1 VTILGEI
8 NSAAYFPAIFLQSVH
23 ASQCVFCADFNFS
36 LYGEKIEMDFA
47 AEVVCSALR
56 NINYETMNSGN
67 TKAQTVA
74 VSLAANPIVEKCL
87 AKMANDVTAQVRDK
101 LIDIIISVLARECE
115 DFDGESVRRLILA
128 ELESAPLAFELEKRA
143 TVPKTT
149 KTKVVEIDA
158 DGNPVKKVRTP
169 KEPKEKAPKAA
180 KAPKAVLS
188 EEEREALKAAKK
200 AEREA
205 AKEARKAEKE
215 AAKDADKEAEKE
227 AAKAEKAAA
236 KEAAKAEKA
245 AAREAAKAVAKAERE
260 AAKLAKPA
268 KEQRI
273 PIPWCGARIP
283 GRCEA
288 LRSYHGLFAQCTADA
303 TEISAFCPSC
313 EKSGAKFGT
322 CAMRAACGLFDYT
335 DPSGKKCVRLA
346 NVIDKFGFEHHAE
359 EMFQVEADKYDIT
372 IPHEHFEKEVKQR
385 GRPKSSSPRA
395 RPATK
400 IATSDTGS
408 GSETETDDEE
418 YQAKKQAK
426 QQQRKKVV
434 KTVAAADAD
443 AAPKKRGRPAKAKE
457 AAPAPKDDLIQNLV
471 ASAKKSATPK
481 AKEAKANSA
490 PTSPELSEEEFA
502 PVVVAKP
509 ATKPVVVAK
518 PAAAAKPVIK
528 AKKAKAPE
536 RKVVES
542 DGEKFW
548 VEQYSGEQILVRCG
562 DNYAFNLEGEGLGA
576 WDDKTKT
583 VIEEEE
589 SSSESD
595 EE

>member
-1 VTILGEI
+1 MQPKS
-8 NSAAYFPAIFLQSVH
+8 NP
-23 ASQCVFCADFNFS
+23 
-36 LYGEKIEMDFA
+36 
-47 AEVVCSALR
+47 
-56 NINYETMNSGN
+56 NYETMNSGN
-67 TKAQTVA
+67 TKALTVA

-87 AKMANDVTAQVRDK
+87 AKLANDVTAQVRDK
-101 LIDIIISVLARECE
+101 LIDILIAVLARECE
-115 DFDGESVRRLILA
+115 DFDGESVRRLLLA
-128 ELESAPLAFELEKRA
+128 ELEAAPLAFELEKRA
-143 TVPKTT
+143 TVTKAT
-149 KTKVVEIDA
+149 KTKVVELDA
-158 DGNPVKKVRTP
+158 DGNAVKKVRTP

-180 KAPKAVLS
+180 KAVLT

-200 AEREA
+200 AEKAA
-205 AKEARKAEKE
+205 AKEAAKAEKA
-215 AAKDADKEAEKE
+215 AAKDAEKEAEKE

-245 AAREAAKAVAKAERE
+245 AAREAAKEAAKAEKE

-268 KEQRI
+268 KEQRL

-288 LRSYHGLFAQCTADA
+288 LRSYHGLFAQCTADS
-303 TEISAFCPSC
+303 TEISTFCPSC

-346 NVIDKFGFEHHAE
+346 NVVEKFGFTTTQAFHE
-359 EMFQVEADKYDIT
+359 EAAKHDIT
-372 IPHEHFEKEVKQR
+372 IPYEHLEKEVKQR

-395 RPATK
+395 RPAAK

-418 YQAKKQAK
+418 YQAKKLAK
-426 QQQRKKVV
+426 QQQRKKVT
-434 KTVAAADAD
+434 KTADAAD

-457 AAPAPKDDLIQNLV
+457 AAVEPKDDLIQNLV

-481 AKEAKANSA
+481 PKASSA
-490 PTSPELSEEEFA
+490 PTSPELSEEEVT
-502 PVVVAKP
+502 PVVVVAKP
-509 ATKPVVVAK
+509 AVTL
-518 PAAAAKPVIK
+518 K
-528 AKKAKAPE
+528 AKTKKAAAPE

-548 VEQYSGEQILVRCG
+548 VEQFNGEQILVRCS
-562 DNYAFNLEGEGLGA
+562 DNYAFNLAGEGLGA
-576 WDDKTKT
+576 WDDKNKT
-583 VIEEEE
+583 VIEEE
-589 SSSESD
+589 SD
-595 EE
+595 DE

>member
-1 VTILGEI
+1 MQPK
-8 NSAAYFPAIFLQSVH
+8 SKP
-23 ASQCVFCADFNFS
+23 
-36 LYGEKIEMDFA
+36 
-47 AEVVCSALR
+47 
-56 NINYETMNSGN
+56 NYETMNSGN
-67 TKAQTVA
+67 TKALTVA

-101 LIDIIISVLARECE
+101 LIDIIIAVLARECE
-115 DFDGESVRRLILA
+115 DFDGESVRRLLLA

-143 TVPKTT
+143 TVTKAT
-149 KTKVVEIDA
+149 KTKVVELDA
-158 DGNPVKKVRTP
+158 DGNTVKKVRTP

-200 AEREA
+200 AEKEA
-205 AKEARKAEKE
+205 AKEAAKAEKA

-245 AAREAAKAVAKAERE
+245 AAREAAKEAAKAEKE

-268 KEQRI
+268 KEQRL

-288 LRSYHGLFAQCTADA
+288 LRSYHGLFAQCTADS

-346 NVIDKFGFEHHAE
+346 NVVEKFGFTTTQAFHE
-359 EMFQVEADKYDIT
+359 EAAKHDIT
-372 IPHEHFEKEVKQR
+372 IPYEHLEKEVKAR

-395 RPATK
+395 RPAAK

-418 YQAKKQAK
+418 YQAKKLAK
-426 QQQRKKVV
+426 QQQRKKVT
-434 KTVAAADAD
+434 KTADAAD

-457 AAPAPKDDLIQNLV
+457 AAAEPKDDLIQNLV

-481 AKEAKANSA
+481 PKATST
-490 PTSPELSEEEFA
+490 PTSPELSEEEVTPIA
-502 PVVVAKP
+502 VVAKP
-509 ATKPVVVAK
+509 SAAK
-518 PAAAAKPVIK
+518 PAVTLK
-528 AKKAKAPE
+528 AKTKKAAAPE

-548 VEQYSGEQILVRCG
+548 VEQFNGEQILVRCS

-576 WDDKTKT
+576 WDDKNKT
-583 VIEEEE
+583 VVEE
-589 SSSESD
+589 ESD

>member
-1 VTILGEI
+1 M
-8 NSAAYFPAIFLQSVH
+8 QC
-23 ASQCVFCADFNFS
+23 SQ
-36 LYGEKIEMDFA
+36 
-47 AEVVCSALR
+47 

-101 LIDIIISVLARECE
+101 LIDIIIAVLARECE
-115 DFDGESVRRLILA
+115 EFDGESVRRLILA
-128 ELESAPLAFELEKRA
+128 ELESAPVAFELEKRA

-158 DGNPVKKVRTP
+158 DGNTVKKVRPP

-180 KAPKAVLS
+180 KAPKAVLT

-200 AEREA
+200 AEKEA
-205 AKEARKAEKE
+205 AKEARKAEK
-215 AAKDADKEAEKE
+215 AADKEANKDAEKE

-236 KEAAKAEKA
+236 KEAAKAERA
-245 AAREAAKAVAKAERE
+245 AAKEAAKEAAKAERE
-260 AAKLAKPA
+260 AAKIAKPA

-273 PIPWCGARIP
+273 PIPWCGVRIP

-346 NVIDKFGFEHHAE
+346 NVIDKFGFEYHAV

-395 RPATK
+395 RPASATK

-418 YQAKKQAK
+418 YKAKKQAK
-426 QQQRKKVV
+426 QQQRKKVT
-434 KTVAAADAD
+434 KTADAAAAD

-457 AAPAPKDDLIQNLV
+457 AAPEPKDDLIQNLV

-481 AKEAKANSA
+481 PKATSATSA
-490 PTSPELSEEEFA
+490 PTSPELSEEEVS
-502 PVVVAKP
+502 PVAVVAKP
-509 ATKPVVVAK
+509 AVTLKAK
-518 PAAAAKPVIK
+518 P
-528 AKKAKAPE
+528 KKAAAPE

-548 VEQYSGEQILVRCG
+548 VEQYSGEQILVRCS

-583 VIEEEE
+583 VVDDEE
-589 SSSESD
+589 SDD
-595 EE
+595 E